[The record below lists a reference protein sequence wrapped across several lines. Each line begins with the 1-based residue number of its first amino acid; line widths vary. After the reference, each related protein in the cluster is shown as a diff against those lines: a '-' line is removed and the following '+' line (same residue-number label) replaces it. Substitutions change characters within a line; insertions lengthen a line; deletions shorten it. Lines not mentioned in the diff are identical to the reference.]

1 MSAILQPNTVAAGHS
16 ARPEALPSG
25 FDPQVPGG
33 ATAFAYDPLTGLGR
47 VLSRVKIAL
56 MEALDRELVPLD
68 ITGAQY
74 VILVNLASGQAD
86 STTTLCK
93 GVSYDPG
100 AMTRML
106 DRLERKGL
114 VQRSR
119 CPNDRRKVKLEL
131 TAEGNALYPQVVAIA
146 GRVMQRFL
154 VGFAPHE
161 VATLEALLARMLANA

>member
-1 MSAILQPNTVAAGHS
+1 MTQTTATVTSHPAQAGS
-16 ARPEALPSG
+16 VPAG
-25 FDPQVPGG
+25 FDPQAADIGIPY
-33 ATAFAYDPLTGLGR
+33 AYDPRTGIGR
-47 VLSRVKIAL
+47 VLSRVKVAL

-106 DRLERKGL
+106 DRLEKKGL

-131 TAEGNALYPQVVAIA
+131 TAEGNAVYPQVVAIA
-146 GRVMQRFL
+146 AGVMQRFL
-154 VGFAPHE
+154 AGFAPGE
-161 VATLEALLARMLANA
+161 IATLEALLARMLANA

>member
-1 MSAILQPNTVAAGHS
+1 VTQTIAVDTSRPANAGAA
-16 ARPEALPSG
+16 PVG
-25 FDPQVPGG
+25 FDALAPDGG
-33 ATAFAYDPLTGLGR
+33 IPYAYDPRTGIGR

-106 DRLERKGL
+106 DRLEKKGL

-131 TAEGNALYPQVVAIA
+131 TAEGNAIYPQVVAIA
-146 GRVMQRFL
+146 GGVMQRFL
-154 VGFAPHE
+154 AGFAPNE
-161 VATLEALLARMLANA
+161 IATLEALLARMLANA

>member
-1 MSAILQPNTVAAGHS
+1 MTQTTATETIHS
-16 ARPEALPSG
+16 A
-25 FDPQVPGG
+25 QGG
-33 ATAFAYDPLTGLGR
+33 IPPVAFETQAGSTGIPYAYDPRTGIGR

-106 DRLERKGL
+106 DRLEKKGL

-131 TAEGNALYPQVVAIA
+131 TAEGNAIYPQVVAIA
-146 GRVMQRFL
+146 AGVMQRFL
-154 VGFAPHE
+154 TGFAPNE
-161 VATLEALLARMLANA
+161 IATLEALLARMLANA